1 MRTPRPGTGTAP
13 SDEGPSLSIS
23 TENVC
28 WIILKA
34 REFDVKDAPTISD
47 PGSNATDD
55 GMIGVLEDRR
65 DDPVE
70 EELRSFIGALS
81 DDQKIDLVTL
91 AWLGRDDNAVE
102 DWPALRDEAA
112 RAHANHAGHTADYLL
127 GEPLVS
133 DFLEE
138 ALSMLGRSCE
148 DVENDRR

>member
-1 MRTPRPGTGTAP
+1 MKEPTSKTPA
-13 SDEGPSLSIS
+13 DADDGPSLSIS
-23 TENVC
+23 TEKVC

-34 REFDVKDAPTISD
+34 REFDVKDAATVSD

-55 GMIGVLEDRR
+55 GMIGVLEDRK

-70 EELRSFIGALS
+70 QELRSFIVTLS
-81 DDQKIDLVTL
+81 DDEKIDLVTL
-91 AWLGRDDNAVE
+91 AWLGRDDNTVE
-102 DWPALRDEAA
+102 DWPALRAEAA
-112 RAHANHAGHTADYLL
+112 RAHANHGGHTADYLL

-148 DVENDRR
+148 DVETGRL